1 MGYAT
6 GSRNISYHRIL
17 FFFVFFLFSQIQE
30 IREDDEWATPSM
42 HLDRFGWRG
51 TGFQPWIEVPCRRQ
65 SGRDVGQNQGSIASQ
80 ESASPT
86 GWTPLDKDGNPWTPT
101 LPPIWVDGWTP
112 PPNWVDK
119 DS

>member
-1 MGYAT
+1 MGITKPYVT

-17 FFFVFFLFSQIQE
+17 FFFFSQIQE
-30 IREDDEWATPSM
+30 IREDDECATPSM

-86 GWTPLDKDGNPWTPT
+86 GWLDTNTTTNLG
-101 LPPIWVDGWTP
+101 GWLDTTT
-112 PPNWVDK
+112 K
-119 DS
+119 LGG